1 MNYYCH
7 NTPGR
12 LRIKTPIV
20 KHNPVE
26 IKKVGN
32 ILDSVSGIN
41 SFSINDLTG
50 SIIIK
55 YNPSTVDSKS
65 ILNVLGEKGYF
76 HPDKVE
82 ENNLFSDETISKA
95 GWVIG
100 KALVGACV
108 EMAFEG
114 SVLAYLSVIL

>member
-1 MNYYCH
+1 MSYYCH

-12 LRIKTPIV
+12 LRIKTPII
-20 KHNPVE
+20 KRNPVE
-26 IKKVGN
+26 IRKVGN

-55 YNPSTVDSKS
+55 YNPNAIDSES
-65 ILNVLGEKGYF
+65 ILNMLGEKGYF
-76 HPDKVE
+76 HPDRIA
-82 ENNLFSDETISKA
+82 ENNAFSEETISKA
-95 GWVIG
+95 GRVIG